1 MAKAIDDKFEECLKK
16 GKVKLF
22 PSAVDLC
29 EKELQVAK
37 EDLEVATNGLSDQR
51 WKWCTIQAYYSMF
64 HTARALLHGEGY
76 REKSHYSLGIAMET
90 LFVKTGRL
98 PEKFIDAFQTAK
110 VMRENADYN
119 NEFSET
125 GARKLAKI
133 AGEFL
138 AEANKLIEESQA

>member
-16 GKVKLF
+16 GKIKLF
-22 PSAVDLC
+22 PSAADLC
-29 EKELQVAK
+29 EKELKVAK
-37 EDLEVATNGLSDQR
+37 DDLEVAISGLNDQR

-64 HTARALLHGEGY
+64 HTARALLHSEGY
-76 REKSHYSLGIAMET
+76 REKSHYCLGVAIET
-90 LFVKTGRL
+90 LFVKTGNL
-98 PEKFIDAFQTAK
+98 AEKFIDAFQMAK

-133 AGEFL
+133 AEEFL
-138 AEANKLIEESQA
+138 LEAKKLIATSQ